1 MNQELKEQ
9 QIEALK
15 ALLEYNTRLIKSVNL
30 ILIELKEERKDDTD
44 EFQKKIL
51 DGINWEIEIL
61 NRTLSLIN
69 KEKERMNKEEINSK
83 IIKFGN
89 KLKSKEDLRIAEGFE
104 SDILPILIQ
113 IEEEIPNIIKE
124 EI

>member
-69 KEKERMNKEEINSK
+69 EEKERMNKEKINNN

-89 KLKSKEDLRIAEGFE
+89 KLKSKEDLKIAEGFE
-104 SDILPILIQ
+104 NDILPILIQ
-113 IEEEIPNIIKE
+113 IEEVVPNIIKE

>member
-69 KEKERMNKEEINSK
+69 EEKEVMNKEEINNN

-89 KLKSKEDLRIAEGFE
+89 KLKSKEDLKIAEGFE
-104 SDILPILIQ
+104 NDILPILIQ
-113 IEEEIPNIIKE
+113 IEEVIPNIIKE

>member
-69 KEKERMNKEEINSK
+69 EEKEIMNKEKINNN

-89 KLKSKEDLRIAEGFE
+89 KLKSKEDLKIAEGFE
-104 SDILPILIQ
+104 NDILPILVQ
-113 IEEEIPNIIKE
+113 IEEVIPNIIKE

>member
-1 MNQELKEQ
+1 MNQELKKQ

-44 EFQKKIL
+44 EFQRKIL

-69 KEKERMNKEEINSK
+69 EEKEVMNKEEINNN

-89 KLKSKEDLRIAEGFE
+89 KLKSKEDLKIAEGFE
-104 SDILPILIQ
+104 NDILPILIQ
-113 IEEEIPNIIKE
+113 IEEVVPNIIKE